1 VAPYPE
7 GGERLART
15 ENSTQN
21 AGGGMARRLIV
32 GCGYLGKVLAA
43 RWRDAGHAVVATT
56 RSADRAAEWRR
67 SLQDNGWEPVVCD
80 VLDPASLAALPPVD
94 AAVYA
99 VGFDRS
105 AGLPMRRVYVEG
117 LAAVAAALTAPRIV
131 YVSSTSVYGQTDG
144 SVVDETSPTG
154 PLEESGKVVLEAEA
168 TLRAARPDAILARS
182 AGLYGPGRLLR
193 AEALRKGE
201 PIVGLPDKWLN
212 LVHVADAA
220 AAIDRL
226 LEAAPAGGVFT
237 VADGSPVRRRDFYAT
252 LARLLGAPE
261 PRWLP
266 PPEPL
271 PASERVDRRVA
282 APGLRALGWRPAYA
296 DYAAGLSQAVGSP

>member
-1 VAPYPE
+1 
-7 GGERLART
+7 
-15 ENSTQN
+15 
-21 AGGGMARRLIV
+21 MARRLIV

-43 RWRDAGHAVVATT
+43 RWHAAGHAVVATT

-67 SLQDNGWEPVVCD
+67 LGWEAVVCD

-99 VGFDRS
+99 VGLDRA
-105 AGLPMRRVYVEG
+105 AGVPMRRVYVEG
-117 LAAVAAALTAPRIV
+117 VAAVAAALTAPRVV

-144 SVVDETSPTG
+144 SVVDETSPTV
-154 PLEESGKVVLEAEA
+154 PLEESGKVVLEAET

-220 AAIDRL
+220 AAVDRL
-226 LEAAPAGGVFT
+226 IEAAPAGGVFT

-271 PASERVDRRVA
+271 SAAERVDRRVA
-282 APGLRALGWRPAYA
+282 APGLRALGWRPAFA
-296 DYAAGLSQAVGSP
+296 DYAAGLRQAVQGGSG